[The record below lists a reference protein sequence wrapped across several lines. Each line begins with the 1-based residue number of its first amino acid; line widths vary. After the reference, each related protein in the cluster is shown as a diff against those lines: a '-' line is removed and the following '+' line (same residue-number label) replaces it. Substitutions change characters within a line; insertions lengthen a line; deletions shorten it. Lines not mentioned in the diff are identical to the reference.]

1 MENKS
6 ASIRREAFQCI
17 FSVISFEDYNTTKF
31 LVEANVLKYAVDEL
45 RNGDSL
51 VFDTA
56 IEAANLIFWILM
68 NGKWRVLKREEIYT
82 DELNDKE
89 PENLFLKIFEEI
101 GGADVVE
108 ELTMHP
114 NQLIKDIWNQIMNT
128 FYRGSDENNS
138 TEFNNE
144 NDNIN
149 NNEFGWAE
157 YIIPDT
163 SRETTNL
170 LRF

>member
-1 MENKS
+1 
-6 ASIRREAFQCI
+6 
-17 FSVISFEDYNTTKF
+17 
-31 LVEANVLKYAVDEL
+31 
-45 RNGDSL
+45 
-51 VFDTA
+51 
-56 IEAANLIFWILM
+56 M